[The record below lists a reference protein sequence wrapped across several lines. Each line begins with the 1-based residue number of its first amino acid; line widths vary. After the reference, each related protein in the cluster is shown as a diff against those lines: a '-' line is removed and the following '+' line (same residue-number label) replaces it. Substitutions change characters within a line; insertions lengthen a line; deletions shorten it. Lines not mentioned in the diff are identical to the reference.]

1 MMSCPCAGRQ
11 PGRPA
16 HQGPDTGRRGEPPC
30 PALYCRIRLAP
41 GPAASAAASRHACL
55 AGLPSPGDGPR
66 CGGAEPG
73 AQRLAWLSRA
83 AALRQAVCAAGV
95 CGVAQAN
102 THFLDMPFYRTGAR
116 PLSHSRAPRRPPGA
130 ARKAGD
136 GAAAR
141 AAAGAPPPRA
151 RAARR
156 LVARAAASPPEV
168 RSRSNRATH
177 CPHFIH
183 GHNKAG
189 QAACRLGVQQAGGH
203 VGGRN
208 GGGRQARRRRH
219 VGTVGTVGTV
229 EKRPLGEADVRII
242 VDLLQCLRP
251 RQLYAAGDLSDPHG
265 THRTCLQA
273 RPRQRRTS
281 RCRPLA

>member
-1 MMSCPCAGRQ
+1 MSCPCAGRQ

-168 RSRSNRATH
+168 RPRSNRAHIVHISNMVT
-177 CPHFIH
+177 P
-183 GHNKAG
+183 
-189 QAACRLGVQQAGGH
+189 
-203 VGGRN
+203 
-208 GGGRQARRRRH
+208 RQARRPVGSVSSRPGGTWAAVTAAAGRHGGEAAAGRGRRPDNRGPATAPAAAAA
-219 VGTVGTVGTV
+219 VRGG
-229 EKRPLGEADVRII
+229 RPLRPARHPPNLPPGAPAPAAD
-242 VDLLQCLRP
+242 LALP
-251 RQLYAAGDLSDPHG
+251 S
-265 THRTCLQA
+265 TCWKTA
-273 RPRQRRTS
+273 
-281 RCRPLA
+281 